1 MRKNEADHNE
11 YVDPFSIQAKELAL
25 SFDEATDENDL
36 DRLEALL
43 DKAQKLVLS
52 ENEPSQAYIF
62 YSIGTAY
69 SDFSKLK
76 GISFQ
81 ESVKKRLY
89 FFRKSIGIIEK
100 DEYND
105 KLYEP
110 YIFGFKEILY
120 TNYANALDECGR
132 KIAAIDYLKKVLAIN
147 DSFGMALG
155 NLGRAYQHYASLEYD
170 ETHRDIFHHYA
181 YECFVDA
188 LKSNDPNTHQEAKK
202 LFQSRIDCY
211 DSEYV
216 DKVLKPKWN
225 FSQFSYDDPDEYVYR
240 KWCLNHGLFLNTL
253 NDLLVAESCFMADV
267 IQLPD
272 MITDI
277 NSKPVFHGMFS
288 QLKQEYIYA
297 RYLYYK
303 SMRVFAEPL
312 YADKETYILS
322 YTDYAQYS
330 IRLEQL
336 KTSFKTLYSIFD
348 KIAYFINYYFDLG
361 IKEHDI
367 TFRSIWFEEGGH
379 GKNKYQ
385 YKNTL
390 DPNSNFALATLYW
403 INKDFYD
410 SFEDSPNPELKR
422 IKEIRNALEH
432 KYVKIYASFADPVL
446 NDISDGL
453 ALYISEEELAE
464 VTMQLLKI
472 LREAIIS
479 LSLSVNIAEKPKREE
494 TKDNLIVPMSLMEY
508 EDDWKI

>member
-1 MRKNEADHNE
+1 MRKNEADYSKNL
-11 YVDPFSIQAKELAL
+11 DPFSIQVKDLAL
-25 SFDEATDENDL
+25 SFDKATYDNDL
-36 DRLEALL
+36 ERIETLL
-43 DKAQKLVLS
+43 DEAQKLVDS
-52 ENEPSQAYIF
+52 ENEPSQAYLF
-62 YSIGTAY
+62 YSMGTVY
-69 SDFSKLK
+69 NDFSKLK
-76 GISFQ
+76 GLSFH

-89 FFRKSIGIIEK
+89 LFRKSIGIIEK
-100 DEYND
+100 EEYMD

-110 YIFGFKEILY
+110 YMLGFKEVLY
-120 TNYANALDECGR
+120 TNYANALDDCGR

-303 SMRVFAEPL
+303 SMGVFAEPL

-348 KIAYFINYYFDLG
+348 KISYFINCYFDLG

-379 GKNKYQ
+379 GKNKYH

-464 VTMQLLKI
+464 VTMKLLKI